1 MKKLEKLLKHLQKL
15 ALKKKK
21 KTCFLIS
28 STKKITKKIILYLR
42 LEKVKKQ
49 YIWAL

>member
-15 ALKKKK
+15 ALKKKRK
-21 KTCFLIS
+21 PAFLLAPQ
-28 STKKITKKIILYLR
+28 KKITKKIILYLR